1 MHDYTLAQAQELIR
15 DGCYYEARQILEE
28 LDNDPDARQML
39 HHLDMVGVQI
49 EKPKRLSQLLP
60 PTELEKP
67 KRVQAEN
74 AFIQNVEGM
83 SGPVVVVNTPQQPS
97 LLVQGMWFLFVGWWA
112 SQLAILTAYL
122 FILSIIGM
130 PVGVMILNRLPAIV
144 ALRGPKKE
152 LTVRQVNGTTVIS
165 HEQRQQRNFWIRAGY
180 FLLFGWWLGLLL
192 VEISWLFMLT
202 IIGLP
207 VAVPIYDYV
216 PKVVS
221 LRR

>member
-1 MHDYTLAQAQELIR
+1 MMDNLALAYAQELIR

-28 LDNDPDARQML
+28 LGDPDARQML
-39 HHLDMVGVQI
+39 RRLDMVGVQI

-60 PTELEKP
+60 PAEPGKN
-67 KRVQAEN
+67 KRVQAEAN
-74 AFIQNVEGM
+74 AFVQNIEGG
-83 SGPVVVVNTPQQPS
+83 SVVVVNTPQQPS
-97 LLVQGMWFLFVGWWA
+97 WFVQGMWFLFIGWWA

-122 FILSIIGM
+122 LILSIVGM
-130 PVGVMILNRLPAIV
+130 PLGVMILNRLPAIV

-152 LTVRQVNGTTVIS
+152 LTVRQVNGTTFIT
-165 HEQRQQRNFWIRAGY
+165 HEHRQQYRFAIRAAY

-202 IIGLP
+202 LIGLP
-207 VAVPIYDYV
+207 VAVLIYDYI
-216 PKVVS
+216 PTVVS